1 MFDER
6 FKKALK
12 SLILSNAEDISKEY
26 NQQGMSWEEKRLL
39 KKAIKEK
46 AEKDAKEEKKENKR
60 PRT

>member
-39 KKAIKEK
+39 KKAIKDKED
-46 AEKDAKEEKKENKR
+46 AEKKEEKNKR